1 MDLHHILLTGLPAN
15 LGVKSHDE
23 AGGHSPRSSRVHLR
37 QRRLG
42 LGQPERHLHR
52 LVHRDGSD
60 VAFAEE
66 LQPPTGS
73 LFDGPVLDLQARHL
87 AKIGEIPREQERLT
101 GEHNGRNL
109 YVHGADP

>member
-1 MDLHHILLTGLPAN
+1 VTVLGEVSHGEADGLREGHHTATGASPAF
-15 LGVKSHDE
+15 VE
-23 AGGHSPRSSRVHLR
+23 
-37 QRRLG
+37 
-42 LGQPERHLHR
+42 
-52 LVHRDGSD
+52 GSQSVMAID
-60 VAFAEE
+60 WDIVMAVRVAFAEE

>member
-1 MDLHHILLTGLPAN
+1 MAIDWDIVMA
-15 LGVKSHDE
+15 V
-23 AGGHSPRSSRVHLR
+23 R
-37 QRRLG
+37 
-42 LGQPERHLHR
+42 
-52 LVHRDGSD
+52 

-73 LFDGPVLDLQARHL
+73 LFDGPVLDLQARYL